1 MGVIKDILR
10 TMDYGPSP
18 ESSEHVGVWLEE
30 HKAGFGHF
38 INGVF
43 TKPGDLFEVFNPA
56 TGERIARATQGS
68 PADIDAA
75 VAAARKAQP
84 KWAALSGFERSKHL
98 YALARHVQK
107 RERFLSVLETID
119 NGKPIRESRDIDIP
133 LVARHFYHHAG
144 WASLI
149 DSEFPG
155 TKPVGVCGQ
164 IIPWNFPLLMLA
176 WKIAPAL
183 AAGNTLVL
191 KPAEFTPLTAL
202 AFAAIC
208 AETGLPAGVVNI
220 VTGDGATGAALVAH
234 PGVDKIAF
242 TGSTEV
248 GRAIRKATAGT
259 GKKLSLEL
267 GGKSPFVVFEDAD
280 LDSAVEGLV
289 DAIWL
294 NQGQVCCAGSRLL
307 VAESVAEP
315 LYAKLR
321 ARMANLRIGDP
332 LDKSTDV
339 GAIVAPVQLERIRRL
354 MREGER
360 EGLEFFRAND
370 SLPDRGCFY
379 PPTLVTGVEPAS
391 VLAREEIFGP
401 VLVATTFRTPH
412 EAVALANN
420 TRYGLAA
427 SVWTENVNRAFEVA
441 ARIKAGVVW
450 INSTNMFDA
459 ASGFGGYRE
468 SGFGREGGREGLSEY
483 RIADEPR
490 PKPNSTRPARLAAS
504 PGFAPTRKAADADID
519 RTAKLHIG
527 GKQARPDSGHSYAVL
542 DAAGREVG
550 RAGLGNRKD
559 IRNAVEAAAKASSWG
574 AATAHNRGQVLYYVA
589 ENLAAREDEFARR
602 LSAVTGASARAAKAE
617 VEASI
622 RRAFVYAG
630 YADKFD
636 GAVHATRS
644 RFVTIAMNEP
654 WGVMG
659 IVCPNEAPLL
669 AFVSLVMPAIAMG
682 NCVVIAPSANHPLS
696 ATDFYSVLDT
706 SDVPAGVV
714 NIVTGEANVLAKTLA
729 EHDGV
734 DALWYVGDTDGAA
747 EVEALS
753 AGNLKATWTCGA
765 AIDWAKAEGR
775 EFLRRATQVKNIW
788 TPYGE

>member
-18 ESSEHVGVWLEE
+18 EGGERVKAWLDEHES
-30 HKAGFGHF
+30 GFGHF

-43 TKPGDLFEVFNPA
+43 TKPADLFDVFNPA
-56 TGERIARATQGS
+56 SGERIARVSQG
-68 PADIDAA
+68 AAKDIAAA
-75 VAAARKAQP
+75 VAAARKAQA

-155 TKPVGVCGQ
+155 TRPVGVCGQ

-183 AAGNTLVL
+183 AAGNTVVL

-208 AETGLPAGVVNI
+208 LETGLPPGVVNI

-234 PGVDKIAF
+234 TGVDKIAF

-248 GRAIRKATAGT
+248 GRAIRKAAAGS

-267 GGKSPFVVFEDAD
+267 GGKSPFIVFEDAD
-280 LDSAVEGLV
+280 LDSAVEGVV
-289 DAIWL
+289 DAIWF
-294 NQGQVCCAGSRLL
+294 NSGQVCCAGSRLL

-321 ARMANLRIGDP
+321 ARMANLRVGDP

-354 MREGER
+354 IREGEQ
-360 EGLEFFRAND
+360 EGLEFFRADD
-370 SLPDRGCFY
+370 SLPLQGCFY
-379 PPTLVTGVEPAS
+379 PPTLVTGVDPAS

-401 VLVATTFRTPH
+401 VLVATTFRTPD

-441 ARIKAGVVW
+441 SRIKAGVVW

-468 SGFGREGGREGLSEY
+468 SGFGREGGREGLHEY
-483 RIADEPR
+483 RVPDEPKVR
-490 PKPNSTRPARLAAS
+490 PNSAPPPRLSAS
-504 PGFAPTRKAADADID
+504 PGVAPTRNIADAAID
-519 RTAKLHIG
+519 RTAKMYVG
-527 GKQARPDSGHSYAVL
+527 GKQARPDSGYSYAVL
-542 DAAGREVG
+542 DPAGREVG
-550 RAGLGNRKD
+550 LAGLGNRKD
-559 IRNAVEAAAKASSWG
+559 IRNAVEAAAKAAAWG
-574 AATAHNRGQVLYYVA
+574 AATAHNRAQVLYYVA

-602 LSAVTGASARAAKAE
+602 LSAMTGASARAAKAE
-617 VEASI
+617 VDASI
-622 RRAFVYAG
+622 RRAFLYAAH
-630 YADKFD
+630 ADKFD

-659 IVCPNEAPLL
+659 VVCPDEAPLL

-682 NCVVIAPSANHPLS
+682 NCVVAIPSASHPLS
-696 ATDFYSVLDT
+696 ATDLYSVFDT
-706 SDVPAGVV
+706 SDLPGGVV
-714 NIVTGEANVLAKTLA
+714 NIVTGEANALAKTLA
-729 EHDGV
+729 GHDGV
-734 DALWYVGDTDGAA
+734 DAVWCAGDAEGAA

-753 AGNLKATWTCGA
+753 AGNLKATWTSAG
-765 AIDWAKAEGR
+765 AIDWARAEGR

>member
-1 MGVIKDILR
+1 MALIKDILR

-18 ESSEHVGVWLEE
+18 ESSDHVRGWLANHE
-30 HKAGFGHF
+30 AGFGLF
-38 INGVF
+38 INGRF
-43 TKPGDLFEVFNPA
+43 TKPGELFDVFNPA
-56 TGERIARATQGS
+56 TAERIARATQGS
-68 PADIDAA
+68 ASDIDAA
-75 VAAARKAQP
+75 VAAARKALP

-149 DSEFPG
+149 ESEFPG

-183 AAGNTLVL
+183 AAGNTVVL
-191 KPAEFTPLTAL
+191 KPAEYTPLTAL
-202 AFAAIC
+202 AFAEIC
-208 AETGLPAGVVNI
+208 VEVGLPPGVVNI
-220 VTGDGATGAALVAH
+220 VTGDGATGATLVAH
-234 PGVDKIAF
+234 DGVDKIAF

-248 GRAIRKATAGT
+248 GRAIRKAAAGT

-280 LDSAVEGLV
+280 LDSAVEGAV
-289 DAIWL
+289 DAIWF

-307 VAESVAEP
+307 AAEGIADA

-321 ARMANLRIGDP
+321 ARMAKLRVGDP

-339 GAIVAPVQLERIRRL
+339 GAIVAPAQLERIERL
-354 MREGER
+354 MREGAQ
-360 EGLEFFRAND
+360 EGLAFWRAD
-370 SLPDRGCFY
+370 DRLPDRGCFY

-391 VLAREEIFGP
+391 ILAREEIFGP
-401 VLVATTFRTPH
+401 VLVAATFRTPD

-427 SVWTENVNRAFEVA
+427 SVWTENVNRALEIA

-468 SGFGREGGREGLSEY
+468 SGCGREGGREGFYEY
-483 RIADEPR
+483 RVPDK
-490 PKPNSTRPARLAAS
+490 PKARAAAGKS
-504 PGFAPTRKAADADID
+504 APLNAAPGFARSGETASMLD
-519 RTAKLHIG
+519 RTAKLYVG
-527 GKQARPDSGHSYAVL
+527 GKQTRPDSGYSYAVL
-542 DAAGREVG
+542 DPKGFEIG
-550 RAGLGNRKD
+550 LAGLGNRKD

-574 AATAHNRGQVLYYVA
+574 AATAHNRAQVLYYVA
-589 ENLAAREDEFARR
+589 ENMSARADEFVRR
-602 LSAVTGASARAAKAE
+602 LRAMTGASARAAETE

-622 RRAFVYAG
+622 RRAFFYAG
-630 YADKFD
+630 FADKFD

-659 IVCPNEAPLL
+659 IVCPDEAPLL

-682 NCVVIAPSANHPLS
+682 NCVVVVPSSAHPLS
-696 ATDFYSVLDT
+696 GTDFYSVLDT

-714 NIVTGEANVLAKTLA
+714 NIVTGEANALSVTLA
-729 EHDGV
+729 EHDNV
-734 DALWYVGDTDGAA
+734 DALWCAGDAA
-747 EVEALS
+747 DAGKIEALS
-753 AGNLKATWTCGA
+753 AGNLKSTWVMSTA
-765 AIDWAKAEGR
+765 VDWPRAEGR

>member
-1 MGVIKDILR
+1 MALIKDILR

-18 ESSEHVGVWLEE
+18 ESSEHVTAWLDR
-30 HKAGFGHF
+30 HKGGFGLL
-38 INGVF
+38 INGRF
-43 TKPGDLFEVFNPA
+43 TKPGALFDVFNPA
-56 TGERIARATQGS
+56 TGERIARVTQGS
-68 PADIDAA
+68 PTDVDGA

-84 KWAALSGFERSKHL
+84 KWAALSGHERAKHL

-107 RERFLSVLETID
+107 RERFLSVLETMD

-149 DSEFPG
+149 ESEFPG
-155 TKPVGVCGQ
+155 ARPVGVCGQ

-183 AAGNTLVL
+183 AAGNTVVL
-191 KPAEFTPLTAL
+191 KPAEYTPLTAL
-202 AFAAIC
+202 AFAEIC
-208 AETGLPAGVVNI
+208 GEAGLPPGVVNI

-234 PGVDKIAF
+234 ADVDKIAF

-267 GGKSPFVVFEDAD
+267 GGKSPFIVFEDAD
-280 LDSAVEGLV
+280 LDSAVEGVV
-289 DAIWL
+289 DAIWF

-307 VAESVAEP
+307 AAEGIADA

-321 ARMANLRIGDP
+321 ARMAKLRVGDP

-339 GAIVAPVQLERIRRL
+339 GAIVAPVQLERIEHL
-354 MREGER
+354 MREGAE
-360 EGLEFFRAND
+360 EGLEFWRAD
-370 SLPDRGCFY
+370 DALPDRGCFY

-391 VLAREEIFGP
+391 ILAREEIFGP
-401 VLVATTFRTPH
+401 VLVATTFRTPD

-450 INSTNMFDA
+450 VNSTNLFDA

-468 SGFGREGGREGLSEY
+468 SGFGREGGREGMAEY
-483 RIADEPR
+483 RVVEAR
-490 PKPNSTRPARLAAS
+490 TGKPYVARPAPLTAS
-504 PGFAPTRKAADADID
+504 PGLNPSAEIAGALD
-519 RTAKLHIG
+519 RTAKLYVG
-527 GKQARPDSGHSYAVL
+527 GKQARPDSGYSYAVF
-542 DAAGREVG
+542 DPRGREVG
-550 RAGLGNRKD
+550 LAGLGNRKD
-559 IRNAVEAAAKASSWG
+559 IRNAVEAASKAASWG
-574 AATAHNRGQVLYYVA
+574 AATAHNRAQVLYYVA
-589 ENLAAREDEFARR
+589 ENLNARADEFAQR
-602 LSAVTGASARAAKAE
+602 LRITTGASVRAAKAE

-622 RRAFVYAG
+622 RCFFYYAG
-630 YADKFD
+630 FADKFD
-636 GAVHATRS
+636 SAVHATRS
-644 RFVTIAMNEP
+644 RFVTLAMNEP

-659 IVCPNEAPLL
+659 IVCPDEAPLL
-669 AFVSLVMPAIAMG
+669 AFVSLVAPAVAMG
-682 NCVVIAPSANHPLS
+682 NCVVVVPSSLHPLS
-696 ATDFYSVLDT
+696 ATDLYSVLDT

-714 NIVTGEANVLAKTLA
+714 NIVTGEANALAATLA

-734 DALWYVGDTDGAA
+734 DALWYVGDPSGAA
-747 EVEALS
+747 KVEALS
-753 AGNLKATWTCGA
+753 AGNLKATWVISTA
-765 AIDWAKAEGR
+765 VDWPEAEGR

>member
-1 MGVIKDILR
+1 MALIKDILR

-18 ESSEHVGVWLEE
+18 ESSEHATAWLDR
-30 HKAGFGHF
+30 HKGGFGLL
-38 INGVF
+38 INGRF
-43 TKPGDLFEVFNPA
+43 TKPGALFDVFNPA
-56 TGERIARATQGS
+56 TGERIARVTQGS
-68 PADIDAA
+68 SAEVDAA
-75 VAAARKAQP
+75 VVAARKAQP
-84 KWAALSGFERSKHL
+84 KWAELSGHERATHL
-98 YALARHVQK
+98 YALARHIQK
-107 RERFLSVLETID
+107 RERFLSVVETMD

-149 DSEFPG
+149 ESEFPG
-155 TKPVGVCGQ
+155 TRPVGVCGQ

-176 WKIAPAL
+176 WKIAPAI
-183 AAGNTLVL
+183 AAGNAVVL
-191 KPAEFTPLTAL
+191 KPAEYTPLTAL
-202 AFAAIC
+202 AFAQIC
-208 AETGLPAGVVNI
+208 VEAGLPAGVVNI

-234 PGVDKIAF
+234 AGVDKIAF

-248 GRAIRKATAGT
+248 GRAIRKSTAGT

-267 GGKSPFVVFEDAD
+267 GGKSPFIVFEDAD
-280 LDSAVEGLV
+280 LDSAVEGVV
-289 DAIWL
+289 DAIWF

-307 VAESVAEP
+307 AAEGIADAI
-315 LYAKLR
+315 YAKLR
-321 ARMANLRIGDP
+321 ARMAKLRVGDP

-339 GAIVAPVQLERIRRL
+339 GAIVAPIQLERIERL
-354 MREGER
+354 MREGAE
-360 EGLEFFRAND
+360 EGLEFWRAD
-370 SLPDRGCFY
+370 DALPNRGCFY

-391 VLAREEIFGP
+391 ILAREEIFGP
-401 VLVATTFRTPH
+401 VLVATTFRTPD

-468 SGFGREGGREGLSEY
+468 SGFGREGGREGMAEY
-483 RIADEPR
+483 RFVEVRAG
-490 PKPNSTRPARLAAS
+490 KPYAARPAPLTAS
-504 PGFAPTRKAADADID
+504 PGLDPSAEIAGALD
-519 RTAKLHIG
+519 RTAKLYVG
-527 GKQARPDSGHSYAVL
+527 GKQARPDSGYSYAVL
-542 DAAGREVG
+542 DPRGREVG
-550 RAGLGNRKD
+550 LAGLGNRKD
-559 IRNAVEAAAKASSWG
+559 IRNAVEAASKAASWG
-574 AATAHNRGQVLYYVA
+574 AATAHNRAQVLYYLA
-589 ENLAAREDEFARR
+589 ENLSARADEFARR
-602 LSAVTGASARAAKAE
+602 LRIATGGSVRAAKAE

-622 RRAFVYAG
+622 RRAFFYAG
-630 YADKFD
+630 FADKFD

-644 RFVTIAMNEP
+644 RFVTLAMNEP
-654 WGVMG
+654 WGVIG

-669 AFVSLVMPAIAMG
+669 AFVSLVTPAIAMG
-682 NCVVIAPSANHPLS
+682 NCVVVVPSSLQPLS
-696 ATDFYSVLDT
+696 ATDLYSVLDT

-714 NIVTGEANVLAKTLA
+714 NIVTGEANTLAATLA

-734 DALWYVGDTDGAA
+734 DALWYVGDPPGAA
-747 EVEALS
+747 KVEALS
-753 AGNLKATWTCGA
+753 AGNLKATWVA
-765 AIDWAKAEGR
+765 SSAVDWAKAEGR